1 MTVLFDEGFHALT
14 GFKPFDW
21 QKRFY
26 QSLLNGNPPRECHL
40 PPGMGKSSIMACW
53 LVALSNQV
61 RSGGPV
67 TIPRRLVFAVHRD
80 TALDEPSEMAYR
92 MARRLRPVMG
102 SAVHG
107 PGAHDCRMNIR
118 KSFIMIASPRA
129 CHEPSPLMVKTRL
142 GDQTGESI
150 WRADA
155 SRPTIVVDTI
165 DEVGAMLLFGRP
177 SDGRYGRAQDA
188 GLVGQ
193 DSLIV
198 HDDAHLAPAFTRMLQ
213 QVADLQR
220 RASEPRPFIPVALS
234 SFRRVV
240 ADNNAISLELKDET
254 SSVVRSRLDA
264 KKDLILHK
272 VPHSPRRGKQLDR
285 MVELALQ
292 HKGKRVKVL
301 VTPTGADDAEAIY
314 ARLKGEAPDATVM
327 LLTERIRGQELRG
340 AMHHFNDLDEVR
352 ATTYLVCTSTVDVG
366 IDLDVDHLVTTPVPL
381 DVLHG
386 RTGRVNRGGTFGKG
400 RRRSK
405 IEMVW
410 TPRELEPPG
419 KASEV
424 EKATGKTLELLH
436 RWASR
441 GVLRNVGFRPLG
453 GLVDALNAK
462 TLDECTTP
470 TYEMEDVTDI
480 MVDGWSLTSLDHIP
494 GRRDVKDFLRGTQA
508 QGPMTTVAYRS
519 EVRLFDQ
526 YSMNDEGITEWFRLY
541 PLEHRELFSDT
552 TRKMRS
558 RLGKLLAAHRSRSR
572 GLARSSV
579 VVIGED
585 GYARRVP
592 FEDALSDRNMLSNNT
607 VILPTELHGM
617 VFEGPIGQE
626 PVLAPPPPTGHLD
639 VADGAD
645 RNRVFPGESVL
656 GGFHKLGFRELGRVC
671 LAPPTDTSEGV
682 YLVATMSLESLVV
695 SDPDMSGVSQTVEG
709 RSFLTAELARVA
721 AYGLGLDTQLRSS
734 LEHAGAVH
742 GLGKERR
749 VWQRWAMNDMGDV
762 PHAQS
767 TEYRTTVGIGGYR
780 HELGT
785 LIQASQEPVLD
796 NRPDADLVLHLIAS
810 QRGWARPHFEPKA
823 YDLEK
828 FTTRENREAVEEC
841 ARRFGILHRQYG
853 AWGLA
858 WLESVMRSADVQASL
873 VETQ

>member
-14 GFKPFDW
+14 GFTPFDW
-21 QKRFY
+21 QRRFY
-26 QSLLNGNPPRECHL
+26 QSLLNGNPPRECHI
-40 PPGMGKSSIMACW
+40 PPGMGKSSIIACW
-53 LVALSNQV
+53 LVALSDQV

-80 TALDEPSEMAYR
+80 TVLDEPSEMAYR
-92 MARRLRPVMG
+92 MARMLTRNFD

-142 GDQTGESI
+142 GDQTCEST
-150 WRADA
+150 WKADA

-177 SDGRYGRAQDA
+177 SDGRYGRAQAA

-234 SFRRVV
+234 SFRRVLT
-240 ADNNAISLELKDET
+240 DNAISLELEDET

-264 KKDLILHK
+264 KKDLILHR
-272 VPHSPRRGKQLDR
+272 VPHSPRRAKQVDR

-314 ARLKGEAPDATVM
+314 AQLKEKAPDATVM
-327 LLTERIRGQELRG
+327 LLTERIRGHELRG
-340 AMHHFNDLDEVR
+340 ATEHFNNLDEVR

-366 IDLDVDHLVTTPVPL
+366 IDLDVDHLVTTPAPL

-386 RTGRVNRGGTFGKG
+386 RIGRVNRAGAFGKG

-410 TPRELEPPG
+410 TPRELEPPS

-441 GVLRNVGFRPLG
+441 GVLRNVGLRPLG
-453 GLVDALNAK
+453 GLIDALNAQ
-462 TLDECTTP
+462 TLDDCTSP

-480 MVDGWSLTSLDHIP
+480 MVDGWALTSIDHIP
-494 GRRDVKDFLRGTQA
+494 GRRGVKDFLRGTQVR
-508 QGPMTTVAYRS
+508 GPMTTVAYRS

-541 PLEHRELFSDT
+541 PLERRELFSDT
-552 TRKMRS
+552 TTKMRS

-572 GLARSSV
+572 RLADASV
-579 VVIGED
+579 VVIDED
-585 GYARRVP
+585 GNARRVP
-592 FEDALSDRNMLSNNT
+592 LEDALSDRNMLSNNT
-607 VILPTELHGM
+607 VILPVELHGM
-617 VFEGPIGQE
+617 VFEGPISQE
-626 PVLAPPPPTGHLD
+626 PVLAPPPPPGHLD
-639 VADGAD
+639 VADGSC
-645 RNRVFPGESVL
+645 RNRRFSDESETVFQ
-656 GGFHKLGFRELGRVC
+656 GFHELGRVC
-671 LAPPTDTSEGV
+671 LAPPTDTSDGV
-682 YLVATMSLESLVV
+682 YLVAMMSLESLVM
-695 SDPDMSGVSQTVEG
+695 SDPDMSGVSQTLEG
-709 RSFLTAELARVA
+709 RAWLTAELAGVA
-721 AYGLGLDTQLRSS
+721 ALGLALDTQLTSS
-734 LEHAGAVH
+734 LQHAGAVH

-749 VWQRWAMNDMGDV
+749 AWQRWAMKDIEDV

-767 TEYRTTVGIGGYR
+767 TAYRTTVGIAGYR
-780 HELGT
+780 HELGA

-796 NRPDADLVLHLIAS
+796 NSPDANLVLHLIAS

-828 FTTRENREAVEEC
+828 FTTKENREAVEDC

-873 VETQ
+873 VEIQ